1 MRELCSFEDNVYF
14 VMVTSTMMSAESY
27 SFSTRFAWALV
38 AEETNRDQPCVGTRQ
53 QRRGEVRF
61 RML

>member
-1 MRELCSFEDNVYF
+1 
-14 VMVTSTMMSAESY
+14 MVTSTMMSAESY

-38 AEETNRDQPCVGTRQ
+38 AEETNRAQPCVGTRQ
-53 QRRGEVRF
+53 QMRGEVRF